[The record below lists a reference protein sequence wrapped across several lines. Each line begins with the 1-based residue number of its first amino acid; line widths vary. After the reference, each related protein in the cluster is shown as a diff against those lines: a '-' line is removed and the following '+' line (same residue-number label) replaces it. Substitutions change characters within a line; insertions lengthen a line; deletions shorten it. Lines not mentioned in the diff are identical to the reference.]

1 MQCPDT
7 VLVHSPSTFWTKW
20 WMSEVCEQSVRLFCR
35 HLLLPAVIGNNKCLL
50 PACPFWPQ
58 TPDIN
63 AVFFLHPSPP
73 LIGYFS
79 FSGSSSVEHRSSC
92 DVLKNPSWSAFC
104 DTLTCSP
111 IWHQQQCSTHS
122 KWLKS
127 FFFLYQTDAG
137 FEHGHMP
144 ECTES
149 LLCNWHNTSV
159 CSHALR
165 E

>member
-1 MQCPDT
+1 MCTP
-7 VLVHSPSTFWTKW
+7 LPLS
-20 WMSEVCEQSVRLFCR
+20 EQSGEWVKCVNNQWGNSADTYCCQQ
-35 HLLLPAVIGNNKCLL
+35 LLATINVSYRPAHSDLRPL
-50 PACPFWPQ
+50 TSMRYFSS
-58 TPDIN
+58 T
-63 AVFFLHPSPP
+63 HPP

-79 FSGSSSVEHRSSC
+79 FLGSSSVKHRSSC

-111 IWHQQQCSTHS
+111 IWHRQQCSTRS

-127 FFFLYQTDAG
+127 FFFFNQTDAC

-159 CSHALR
+159 CSHALT